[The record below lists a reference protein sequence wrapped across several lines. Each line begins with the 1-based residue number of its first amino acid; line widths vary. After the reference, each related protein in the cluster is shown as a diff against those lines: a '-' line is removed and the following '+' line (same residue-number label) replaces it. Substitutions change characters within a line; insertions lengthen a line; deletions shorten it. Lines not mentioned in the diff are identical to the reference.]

1 MPKPLFVAG
10 ERIYHMGQLVDF
22 AAAMSARERARLIR
36 NLMGR
41 YAAGTFAPWL
51 CQQVPPGVRSR
62 RATLEGELARYG
74 DKPRPAWLVR
84 EVAMRDRRAALYAD
98 EPGPTPL
105 TFDALRDGALDVAED
120 TPLIE
125 ALLCDLLD
133 IDAETPVRGEFAGG
147 DAWSD
152 GPAASGLAGVTPAE
166 DLHHAGVRD
175 MTLDPVS
182 NVPADTL
189 AARRAACAM
198 FPWYAAD
205 GMGGIEDWSRVVT
218 CDAELQEVLLDI
230 ARARAGAE
238 GVESPG
244 ELLSPE
250 TVHVANF
257 GIDAAFDLGL
267 GLYPNTRF
275 VGHGNPNLRLTD
287 PLWMRPREGITCDIA
302 RVKGLCF
309 EGELT
314 LEAPCR
320 LAVRSGQLG
329 PRVTVHA
336 PDVSLTADGCDRPA
350 PPAVRDADL
359 DSALTKED
367 LV

>member
-10 ERIYHMGQLVDF
+10 ERVYHMGQLVDL
-22 AAAMSARERARLIR
+22 AAAMSAREQARLIR
-36 NLMGR
+36 NLMER

-51 CQQVPPGVRSR
+51 CQQVPPGVRSH

-98 EPGPTPL
+98 EHGPTSL

-133 IDAETPVRGEFAGG
+133 IDAETPVRDEDAGG

-152 GPAASGLAGVTPAE
+152 GSAASDLAGGAAAE
-166 DLHHAGVRD
+166 DLRHAEARD
-175 MTLDPVS
+175 MTLGPVS

-205 GMGGIEDWSRVVT
+205 GMGGIEDWTRVVT
-218 CDAELQEVLLDI
+218 CDAELQEVLLGI
-230 ARARAGAE
+230 ARARAGAKKAA
-238 GVESPG
+238 SSG
-244 ELLSPE
+244 EPLALE

-257 GIDAAFDLGL
+257 GIDAAFSLGL
-267 GLYPNTRF
+267 GLCPGTRF
-275 VGHGNPNLRLTD
+275 VGHGNPTLRLTD
-287 PLWMRPREGITCDIA
+287 PLWTRPGEGITCDIA
-302 RVKGLCF
+302 HVKGLCF

-320 LAVRSGQLG
+320 LAARMGQLG
-329 PRVTVHA
+329 SRVTVHA
-336 PDVSLTADGCDRPA
+336 SDVSLTVAGGD
-350 PPAVRDADL
+350 
-359 DSALTKED
+359 
-367 LV
+367 